1 MNHAAHHSHDAC
13 GCGHSHEAAAG
24 GKSGAL
30 LCCAL
35 LALWG
40 GVMLYFYGS
49 GRIEHYLTEKGPF
62 RTQCLVAGIGLVL
75 LAVVNLVRTL
85 RGSADGD
92 SHPAPGLKQALWLV
106 GMLGVPLVVATL
118 RTPDRYSDAFIVMK
132 TRAAPVAALPVAP
145 EAAKIPEFTVQELER
160 ISGGRTAEGNIPL
173 GLADVFQLAGQ
184 PPDVRAVLESVH
196 IETLGQV
203 IRDPVSPTRWRLT
216 RLLITCC
223 AAYARAISVAVEPAC
238 DTRTWR
244 ALGWYRA
251 TGTLRV
257 DEDSGGLPLP
267 VFKIEAM
274 TPSEPPRNLM
284 MW

>member
-40 GVMLYFYGS
+40 AVMLYFYGS

-85 RGSADGD
+85 RGTADDD
-92 SHPAPGLKQALWLV
+92 SHSAPGLKQALWLV

-132 TRAAPVAALPVAP
+132 TRAAPVAPVPVAP
-145 EAAKIPEFTVQELER
+145 AAAKIPEFTVQELER
-160 ISGGRTAEGNIPL
+160 ISGGRTTEGNIPL

-184 PPDVRAVLESVH
+184 PPDVRAVLESVR

-223 AAYARAISVAVEPAC
+223 AADARAVSVAVEPAC
-238 DTRTWR
+238 DTNTWR

-257 DEDSGGLPLP
+257 EEDSASQPVP
-267 VFKIEAM
+267 VFKIESM

>member
-40 GVMLYFYGS
+40 AVMLYFYGS

-85 RGSADGD
+85 CGTADDD
-92 SHPAPGLKQALWLV
+92 SHSAPGLKQALWLA

-132 TRAAPVAALPVAP
+132 TRAAPVAAVPVAP

-223 AAYARAISVAVEPAC
+223 AADARAVSVAVEPAC
-238 DTRTWR
+238 DTSTWR

-257 DEDSGGLPLP
+257 EEDAAGQPVP
-267 VFKIEAM
+267 VFKIESM

>member
-1 MNHAAHHSHDAC
+1 MNRAAQHSHEAC
-13 GCGHSHEAAAG
+13 GCGHSHDAAAG

-40 GVMLYFYGS
+40 AVMLYFYGS
-49 GRIEHYLTEKGPF
+49 GRITHYLTEKGPF

-75 LAVVNLVRTL
+75 LAAANLVRTL
-85 RGSADGD
+85 RGTADD
-92 SHPAPGLKQALWLV
+92 DPHAAPGLKQALWLA
-106 GMLGVPLVVATL
+106 GMLGLPLATATL
-118 RTPDRYSDAFIVMK
+118 RTPDRYSDAFVMMK
-132 TRAAPVAALPVAP
+132 THAAPVAPAPVAP
-145 EAAKIPEFTVQELER
+145 AAAKIPEFTVQELER

-184 PPDVRAVLESVH
+184 PPDVRAVLESVR
-196 IETLGQV
+196 IETLGQAM
-203 IRDPVSPTRWRLT
+203 RDPLSPTRWRLT

-223 AAYARAISVAVEPAC
+223 AADARAVSVAVEPAC
-238 DTRTWR
+238 DTGTWR

-251 TGTLRV
+251 IGTLRV
-257 DEDSGGLPLP
+257 EKDAAGQTVP
-267 VFKIEAM
+267 VFNIETM

-284 MW
+284 IW